1 MEKCTRAFK
10 DPMFSTGLNL
20 TNHSSSRDAVLLQR
34 GEASVIPLLK
44 AVGQR
49 GEVLDGRNE
58 CLAMK
63 WHLNPSDIISA
74 GMPLPHGD

>member
-1 MEKCTRAFK
+1 MHKSIQRSRLFATAFIE
-10 DPMFSTGLNL
+10 PFI
-20 TNHSSSRDAVLLQR
+20 LQR
-34 GEASVIPLLK
+34 CGPPTKREASVIPLLK
-44 AVGQR
+44 DVGQR

-74 GMPLPHGD
+74 LMPLPHGD